1 MAYAITGLTF
11 PPRRASPTVLIAD
24 DDLAGAAAA
33 VASLGGADVGVL
45 VTPTAPL
52 CRALVPQLAPDA
64 LVLCLAAGDDG
75 EALVREVRRLGYR
88 DTIIAVARDGRAATA
103 VRLAPLGVLT
113 IAREEYER
121 ALGEWIGGVQAERAE
136 PAAAGAPAGGDL
148 DAGDLVLGD
157 LALSARARTA
167 QVRGREVAL
176 SGLELDVLLHLAR
189 HAGAVVSR
197 EQLQRQV
204 WHVEPRSETRAV
216 DMVISG
222 LRRKLAAAECGA
234 VAIQTVF
241 KRGYRLDVGRV
252 RPEPA
257 PAPRADWRAAPLA
270 RRLG

>member
-1 MAYAITGLTF
+1 MAHAITGLTF
-11 PPRRASPTVLIAD
+11 PPRRQAPTVLIAD

-52 CRALVPQLAPDA
+52 CGTLVPQLAPDA

-121 ALGEWIGGVQAERAE
+121 SLGEWIGGLRAERDA
-136 PAAAGAPAGGDL
+136 PPPAGDGPDG
-148 DAGDLVLGD
+148 GDLVLGD

-176 SGLELDVLLHLAR
+176 STLELDVLLHLAR

-241 KRGYRLDVGRV
+241 KRGYRLDVGRA
-252 RPEPA
+252 RAEAAPEP
-257 PAPRADWRAAPLA
+257 RAVWRSAPLA